1 MAILNRLKKR
11 RKHLAKFAR
20 RWPTNAY
27 RVYDRDIPEYPWTVD
42 VYGDHIYVQEIKHR
56 QSRGQLEEVTD
67 AVKEAF
73 DVDDDHLHIRSRQ
86 RHDGQSQYEKRET
99 EPCITHVNEGGLEF
113 EVDLET
119 YIDTGLFLD
128 HRNLRRRVADEI
140 RERAERGHS
149 VRVLNL
155 FCYTGAFSVWAAHA
169 GASNVVSVDLS
180 NTYLAWAQRNFE
192 RNGLD
197 VGNHEFVRSDIM
209 RFLPK
214 HGQNYDFIILD
225 PPSFSKSK
233 KMEGT
238 LEVQRDHAL
247 LINQSLNRLNRG
259 GVLYFSTN
267 LRTFELAQGNL
278 IRTAEEI
285 SHLTVPEDFRSGI
298 HRAFRFA

>member
-1 MAILNRLKKR
+1 MAFLNRLKKR
-11 RKHLAKFAR
+11 KKHLAKFAR
-20 RWPTNAY
+20 RWPTDAY

-42 VYGDHIYVQEIKHR
+42 MYGDHVFLQEIKHR
-56 QSRGQLEEVTD
+56 QSRGQLDEVTE
-67 AVKEAF
+67 AVKSVFE
-73 DVDDDHLHIRSRQ
+73 VDDSNLHVRSRQ

-99 EPCITHVNEGGLEF
+99 EPCVLTVTEGELDF
-113 EVDLET
+113 EVDLES

-128 HRNLRRRVADEI
+128 HRNLRRQVAEEI
-140 RERAERGHS
+140 RERADKGHK

-169 GASNVVSVDLS
+169 GATQVVSVDLS

-192 RNGLD
+192 KNNLD
-197 VGNHEFVRSDIM
+197 TFGHEFVRSDIM

-238 LEVQRDHAL
+238 LDVQRDHAL

-267 LRTFELAQGNL
+267 LRTFELAEGNL
-278 IRTAEEI
+278 IQTPEEI
-285 SHLTVPEDFRSGI
+285 SHMTVPEDFRPGI
-298 HRAFRFA
+298 HRTFRFG